1 VRAILAGERTTI
13 AAARVQHLCKV
24 EVADADGTY
33 QDWSAYLM
41 SATWGEHIDQPVA
54 QATIKLRRA
63 AGTSSLAPTMVG
75 SPLNRNS
82 LAAYAAA
89 LDVGRLV
96 RISTATI
103 NPGDTPTYRE
113 MFSGRID
120 DIDWA
125 ADPIAITCSDL
136 GAFLMDTQ
144 IEVERDYWSTDGT
157 MVLSALTTGDHGT
170 TLAVLVES
178 VMGKLLAD
186 TPNGIT
192 SPALYT
198 PASPGWRINPYKQ
211 DKVKVL
217 EAVRALGQQIGW
229 DVRYRYDA
237 SHASRLTFI
246 DPSRSSTTV
255 AATIAPT
262 EYKDV
267 KKLAIALADV
277 RNAGLV
283 AYLDTGSVRHEVT
296 ASDTAS
302 IAKYGRRYM
311 QLEPGQNIDTDTEAT
326 AYITAAVSDLSG
338 APAEQDVELL
348 YFWPV
353 QLFDRY
359 TFTANGDHY
368 DTDQTLAVTAYS
380 HTFEHGEGT
389 TTLTCAGRVIG
400 SFADW
405 LKRQGPADTPASD
418 PARSIT
424 RVVATETTDGTARN
438 FVVTI
443 GGEVDTVHVHYR
455 TVPIA
460 AIGDVFDFSGDEDTT
475 VSPSL
480 LILPR
485 TAGSDTISFSL
496 PHPSRG
502 FKIAAR
508 MVPHTA
514 PPGYFEGGNWPV
526 QIDAAPPAVN
536 AKIHPARVGA
546 VASLSIDI
554 AFGVSDGPVTV
565 DVMEDTFTTSTTI
578 LTATMTAP
586 ATIDNITN
594 AALGNRALPP
604 GKDSLQW
611 RVRITDVSGQA
622 FWFGPASANRDPLAN
637 GTVTVVDYRANPSF
651 VCAFDQDTDVIT
663 IRTHSGKVKTFNR
676 AALDA
681 AGSPVTW
688 NATDATDDATSDPAL
703 TVDVV
708 STGYTVKYTGGGTD
722 SLIWSGSLHGQP
734 SNPPTADIRTDPN
747 ANRDAADV
755 RIRPDT
761 QVGEK
766 LFVYYRDGST
776 NAALQWIACVS
787 AGDPTALQVV
797 AGTQLGPANF
807 FRRVDGVGSPVAKL
821 SAIPLARDQVLKNG
835 AMIQGVDS
843 GIQSPWLDV
852 VLSVMEKPWNEAFD
866 LAWDEATGNVVA
878 TVSAGAHVLFETV
891 QIADNALFVSPTTQ
905 TVAIADGTTA
915 KLTFA
920 LSQAQRG
927 KTWYG
932 RAKPNNNGSGTGLD
946 GEYQYAVV
954 PVPAVFTL
962 QPSVAE
968 TTTQGTLTLVVS
980 DPGSVLNA
988 AWTNGTI
995 TTPIHFEVQRLGV
1008 KTIEAPTTL
1017 PGGGATTGTYTKV
1030 ITLLDHPVTLLGFAH
1045 MIDGSVRAIGA
1056 WTFDSNKVSDLVNG
1070 TVANNG
1076 TTATVTVRWD
1086 TDALVGANCARYS
1099 LNGGTSYTTVTVDSQ
1114 LLTQFDVTRTASK
1127 QTVLVQAKNAIDGA
1141 WGNVSV
1147 VEIDAYVSEG
1157 PSFDVHL
1164 VEHATTTDV
1173 YWSCS
1178 SGVATL
1184 SIDGG
1189 TASTPGAS
1197 PITVTR
1203 PAAGGVKLNYKFA
1216 FTLGGQTITDAVD
1229 VLPIDADTATPN
1241 LSVTPGTPTATT
1253 QPYTVTFSNPKSGG
1267 SAPTGSVT
1275 CTGCTMT
1282 IGGTTYVDGTTQAI
1296 TTGAVV
1302 TANRPIGATAT
1313 QSKLKVD
1320 AAISGGGSESI
1331 VLEVTPQTV
1340 VATPTGTVS
1349 VDSNGVYSW
1358 TSEGASNATQARW
1371 SASTSAFPVDATVVT
1386 SGTLLTGAR
1395 TFSVTSAGSLSFGQT
1410 AFITVAF
1417 FDAGNNLLSIAH
1429 FRGAY
1434 QTYSGS
1440 KTTTFSPSS
1449 WEDVTDTSVRNVP
1462 PAHLGTG
1469 EFLIGIRGGQIQHF
1483 QFQPV
1488 IPDGVTLTAVS
1499 VYLGW
1504 SGAGSG
1510 AVTSATVYVYRRTA
1524 TVASSFFLG
1533 STTFTVGSQ
1542 QTKTIALNESTT
1554 GNSYYVDV
1562 AINNYT
1568 QASGLPDMYLGSVA
1582 VTYTMGDPKKTV

>member
-1 VRAILAGERTTI
+1 VRALLTGERATI

-24 EVADADGTY
+24 EVTDADGTY
-33 QDWSAYLM
+33 EDWSAYLM

-485 TAGSDTISFSL
+485 AAGSDTISFSL

-1056 WTFDSNKVSDLVNG
+1056 WTFDSNKVYRGQQRDHGHRDRPLGYRRPRRRQLRALLAQWWHELHDGHGGFAAAHAIRCHPDGEQANG
-1070 TVANNG
+1070 PGAG
-1076 TTATVTVRWD
+1076 QERDRWRLGQCVRRRD
-1086 TDALVGANCARYS
+1086 RRLRVRGSELRCAPGGARDDD
-1099 LNGGTSYTTVTVDSQ
+1099 G
-1114 LLTQFDVTRTASK
+1114 R
-1127 QTVLVQAKNAIDGA
+1127 VLVVLERRGHAVDRRRHGEHAGREPDHRHTPGRRRRQAELQVLLHDRGA
-1141 WGNVSV
+1141 DNHGLGRRAADRCGHRHAESHGHAGHA
-1147 VEIDAYVSEG
+1147 DADDTALYVHVHYSEVWWHCANWLR
-1157 PSFDVHL
+1157 DVHGMHDDDRWNDL
-1164 VEHATTTDV
+1164 RGRHDAGDHHRRRRDRESTHRRDRDAGQAQVRRRDRGRRNRVDCCRSDAADGRRDADGHGVGGFQRGLFVDLRGGEQCDAGAVAGEHLGLSRRRDRGLQRHAADWRTHLQRYQCRHADIR
-1173 YWSCS
+1173 SDGLHHG
-1178 SGVATL
+1178 GVLRRVREPALDRTL
-1184 SIDGG
+1184 PRRVPELHGDENGQLF
-1189 TASTPGAS
+1189 
-1197 PITVTR
+1197 
-1203 PAAGGVKLNYKFA
+1203 AGGVPSHVQLQLGRRTELHLGRVFA
-1216 FTLGGQTITDAVD
+1216 VQ
-1229 VLPIDADTATPN
+1229 
-1241 LSVTPGTPTATT
+1241 
-1253 QPYTVTFSNPKSGG
+1253 
-1267 SAPTGSVT
+1267 
-1275 CTGCTMT
+1275 
-1282 IGGTTYVDGTTQAI
+1282 
-1296 TTGAVV
+1296 
-1302 TANRPIGATAT
+1302 
-1313 QSKLKVD
+1313 
-1320 AAISGGGSESI
+1320 
-1331 VLEVTPQTV
+1331 
-1340 VATPTGTVS
+1340 
-1349 VDSNGVYSW
+1349 
-1358 TSEGASNATQARW
+1358 
-1371 SASTSAFPVDATVVT
+1371 
-1386 SGTLLTGAR
+1386 SGTRRRGIESPIPRAR
-1395 TFSVTSAGSLSFGQT
+1395 ASGDSAGWRDIVVRDLRRH
-1410 AFITVAF
+1410 VER
-1417 FDAGNNLLSIAH
+1417 GNGRRELVQL
-1429 FRGAY
+1429 FRHQGGRHPQLEQLHVYERRAVENRKPLAD
-1434 QTYSGS
+1434 G
-1440 KTTTFSPSS
+1440 
-1449 WEDVTDTSVRNVP
+1449 
-1462 PAHLGTG
+1462 G
-1469 EFLIGIRGGQIQHF
+1469 EWRIH
-1483 QFQPV
+1483 
-1488 IPDGVTLTAVS
+1488 PDGHELFWARS
-1499 VYLGW
+1499 RQH
-1504 SGAGSG
+1504 
-1510 AVTSATVYVYRRTA
+1510 RRRR
-1524 TVASSFFLG
+1524 
-1533 STTFTVGSQ
+1533 
-1542 QTKTIALNESTT
+1542 
-1554 GNSYYVDV
+1554 
-1562 AINNYT
+1562 
-1568 QASGLPDMYLGSVA
+1568 PDLLR
-1582 VTYTMGDPKKTV
+1582 